1 MDAELATL
9 ATTAGSALLNALTTD
24 LWRQAQASVGA
35 LWRRASPARADTVEA
50 DLTETRTLLLTA
62 PESEAARLSA
72 EQWSLHFRLLIA
84 THPEL
89 VDELRRVLAEELEPL
104 TAPSTPRNTTSTT
117 LNATVS
123 GHGRVYQ
130 SAGDQTINER

>member
-24 LWRQAQASVGA
+24 LWRQAQTSVAA
-35 LWRRASPARADTVEA
+35 LWRRAHPERADTVEA
-50 DLTETRTLLLTA
+50 SLTETRTLLLTA
-62 PESEAARLSA
+62 PESEEAQISA
-72 EQWSLHFRLLIA
+72 EQWRLNFRLLLA
-84 THPEL
+84 RRPDL
-89 VDELRRVLAEELEPL
+89 VDELRRVVADELEPL
-104 TAPSTPRNTTSTT
+104 AAPTPPQNTSTVFH
-117 LNATVS
+117 ATAS